1 MVSAPVAVLAASAP
15 RRAARGFTLPEV
27 LTVVAIVAI
36 LASMAAPAYTS
47 MVASMRS
54 RSLSSELYAALSRT
68 RSEAIKR
75 NAEVALVP
83 AVASGWQYGWS
94 IVDPSDEDRKLH
106 DHPAVPGATV
116 TGPASVVYLP
126 NGRVRNTTRPAF
138 DIALGGNAGRR
149 CVSVDLS
156 GRPNQTNATC

>member
-1 MVSAPVAVLAASAP
+1 MVRASRAPGTPSCRP
-15 RRAARGFTLPEV
+15 ARGFTLPEL

-54 RSLSSELYAALSRT
+54 RSLSSELYASLSRT

-75 NAEVALVP
+75 NAEVAMVP
-83 AVASGWQYGWS
+83 SAESGWQHGWS
-94 IVDPSDEDRKLH
+94 IVDPGDANRKLD

-116 TGPASVVYLP
+116 SGPASVVYLP
-126 NGRVRNTTRPAF
+126 NGRIRNGSRPAF
-138 DIALGGNAGRR
+138 EIALGGNDGRR
-149 CVSVDLS
+149 CVRVDLS
-156 GRPNQTNATC
+156 GRPNQSNTTC